1 MEAITGPAPDC
12 ALRRS
17 HLPRPGLQ
25 RVVGLA
31 LLDPAFSHRLLNG
44 SRAAVLADTEL
55 GLSADEQKS
64 LMTIRADTLADFAA
78 AIAAAYPS

>member
-12 ALRRS
+12 GLRQS

-25 RVVGLA
+25 RLVGLA
-31 LLDPAFSHRLLNG
+31 LLDPGFSRRLLNG
-44 SRAAVLADTEL
+44 SRAAALAEADF
-55 GLSADEQKS
+55 GLSADEQNS

>member
-44 SRAAVLADTEL
+44 GRAAALAEADF

-78 AIAAAYPS
+78 AIAAEYPS

>member
-12 ALRRS
+12 GLRQS

-31 LLDPAFSHRLLNG
+31 LLDPAFSRRLLNG
-44 SRAAVLADTEL
+44 SRAAALAETDF
-55 GLSADEQKS
+55 GLSAEEQDS
-64 LMTIRADTLADFAA
+64 LMTIRADTLADFAR
-78 AIAAAYPS
+78 AIAAVYPA